1 MDVLSEVLTMIRLQS
16 AISFCPEMSAP
27 WGIQIP
33 AQGDRAPFWVLSRGS
48 CYLEMEGREKAV
60 PLVGGDLIML
70 PHGTAHT
77 LRDHLQ
83 TLPIPLD
90 QLLREGR
97 AKGESRA
104 LQYGGGGGKS
114 TLVSGYFK
122 FSNRLSSQVIA
133 PLPPLIHIPAE
144 GGQSVPW
151 LEAMLRFLDAE
162 STSNAPGAEIT
173 RARLTDVL
181 FIQIIRAFLVQIS
194 EDEDTCEKKGS
205 IVRALADPQIGKA
218 LALIHQKIDHPWTV
232 AGLAEQVNMSR
243 TGFAVRFSQV
253 AGITP
258 LDYLTRWRMEK
269 AGDLLLQGEES
280 LDEIAR
286 RVGYESGAAFSKA
299 FKREMGTVPGLYRK
313 EQVGSVNPIL
323 PR

>member
-1 MDVLSEVLTMIRLQS
+1 MDVLSEVLTLMQLQS

-27 WGIQIP
+27 WGIRVP
-33 AQGDRAPFWVLSRGS
+33 AQEDRAPFWVVSRGS
-48 CYLEMEGREKAV
+48 CYLEVDGRETPV

-77 LRDHLQ
+77 LRDQLQ
-83 TLPIPLD
+83 TPAVPLD
-90 QLLREGR
+90 QLLRAGCAR
-97 AKGESRA
+97 GDSHA
-104 LQYGGGGGKS
+104 LHYGGGGGKS

-122 FSNRLSSQVIA
+122 FNNRLTSQLIA
-133 PLPPLIHIPAE
+133 PLPPLIHIRAE

-151 LEAMLRFLDAE
+151 LEAMLRFLAAE
-162 STSNAPGAEIT
+162 STATAPGTHIT
-173 RARLTDVL
+173 RARLSDVL
-181 FIQIIRAFLVQIS
+181 FIQTLRAFLSQIG
-194 EDEDTCEKKGS
+194 EDEHACEKNGS
-205 IVRALADPQIGKA
+205 ILRALADPQIGKA
-218 LALIHQKIDHPWTV
+218 LALIHQQTDHPWTV
-232 AGLAEQVNMSR
+232 AGLAERVNMSR
-243 TGFAVRFSQV
+243 TGFAVRFSKL

-258 LDYLTRWRMEK
+258 LDYLTKWRMEK
-269 AGDLLLQGEES
+269 AAALLLQGEES

-299 FKREMGTVPGLYRK
+299 FKREMGTLPGHYRK